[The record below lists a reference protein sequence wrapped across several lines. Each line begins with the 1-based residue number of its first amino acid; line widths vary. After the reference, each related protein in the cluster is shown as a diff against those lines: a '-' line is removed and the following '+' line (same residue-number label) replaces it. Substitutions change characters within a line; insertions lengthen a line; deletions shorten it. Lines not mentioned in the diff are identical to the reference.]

1 MTPKYLSSSERAQI
15 VSPAQRFRRE
25 YDAMIQ
31 TECDVAAQIMA
42 QDATVTRSQALREA
56 AVIVERWSAK

>member
-1 MTPKYLSSSERAQI
+1 MKRLSSAEVRQI
-15 VSPAQRFRRE
+15 ASNAARQRRLA

-42 QDATVTRSQALREA
+42 QDATVTRSKALREA